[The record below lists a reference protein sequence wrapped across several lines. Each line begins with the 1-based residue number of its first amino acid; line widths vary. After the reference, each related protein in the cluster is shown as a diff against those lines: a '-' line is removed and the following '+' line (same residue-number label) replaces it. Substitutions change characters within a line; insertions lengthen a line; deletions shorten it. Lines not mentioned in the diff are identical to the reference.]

1 MKLYPMI
8 GVSQTRTD
16 TVKRAAEIFKGRDML
31 KPLPEPTRAVNPR
44 HMQRPGSRWR
54 GTTEE

>member
-8 GVSQTRTD
+8 GVSQPRTD
-16 TVKRAAEIFKGRDML
+16 TVKRATEIFKNRDML
-31 KPLPEPTRAVNPR
+31 RPLPEPPRPVNPR
-44 HMQRPGSRWR
+44 HMHKPGSRWR

>member
-16 TVKRAAEIFKGRDML
+16 TVKRATEIFKTRDMV
-31 KPLPEPTRAVNPR
+31 KPMPERVHPVNPR
-44 HMQRPGSRWR
+44 HMQKPGSRWR
-54 GTTEE
+54 GPVDE